1 VRLICVHH
9 EVPWLLKLI
18 TCQGDEAWLRA
29 VRRQRGALLAGAV
42 QNSPSPPPTHRVRR
56 GDGGGGTPDR
66 AEDVVRV
73 AGVDVGADGEEEDE
87 EDDDGRYHTPLRL
100 HADDVEGD
108 GDGAEAVV
116 AAVRALEGK
125 VAPFE
130 AAAATARARRAAAAA
145 LEEEEARLRGRVDEL
160 EAALA
165 AAVAALAAARNDS
178 EDEEEEKNAEV
189 EEERSQAV
197 DAATRRAEAAEAA
210 ATAARESLQ
219 VPPADPC
226 LATTPSSYTITAWW
240 ACRRCMRGTWETCR
254 PRRRRRARPC
264 AARRPPTPR

>member
-1 VRLICVHH
+1 M
-9 EVPWLLKLI
+9 
-18 TCQGDEAWLRA
+18 
-29 VRRQRGALLAGAV
+29 RRQRGALLAGAV

-56 GDGGGGTPDR
+56 GDGSGGTPDR

-100 HADDVEGD
+100 HADDAEGG

-125 VAPFE
+125 VAAFE
-130 AAAATARARRAAAAA
+130 AAAATARARSAAAAA

-165 AAVAALAAARNDS
+165 AAVAALAAARNNS
-178 EDEEEEKNAEV
+178 EDEEKEKNAGV
-189 EEERSQAV
+189 VEERSQAV

-219 VPPADPC
+219 VPPAGPC
-226 LATTPSSYTITAWW
+226 LAIAPFSYTITLAGMQ
-240 ACRRCMRGTWETCR
+240 ALHARHLGDMQAAAETAR
-254 PRRRRRARPC
+254 SALRRAETAD
-264 AARRPPTPR
+264 AALAAAKAEAATVGAERASERQVR

>member
-1 VRLICVHH
+1 M
-9 EVPWLLKLI
+9 
-18 TCQGDEAWLRA
+18 
-29 VRRQRGALLAGAV
+29 
-42 QNSPSPPPTHRVRR
+42 
-56 GDGGGGTPDR
+56 
-66 AEDVVRV
+66 RV

-100 HADDVEGD
+100 HADDAEGG

-125 VAPFE
+125 VAAFE
-130 AAAATARARRAAAAA
+130 AAAATARARSAAAAA

-165 AAVAALAAARNDS
+165 AAVAALAAARNNS
-178 EDEEEEKNAEV
+178 EDEEKEKNAGV
-189 EEERSQAV
+189 VEERSQAV

-219 VPPADPC
+219 VPPAGPC
-226 LATTPSSYTITAWW
+226 LAIAPFSYTRLYHVGGHAG
-240 ACRRCMRGTWETCR
+240 AARKALGRHAGGGRDGALGPAPRGD
-254 PRRRRRARPC
+254 RRRRAGRGQGGGGHRGGR
-264 AARRPPTPR
+264 AGVGASGALMYMYALARCDDRCGG